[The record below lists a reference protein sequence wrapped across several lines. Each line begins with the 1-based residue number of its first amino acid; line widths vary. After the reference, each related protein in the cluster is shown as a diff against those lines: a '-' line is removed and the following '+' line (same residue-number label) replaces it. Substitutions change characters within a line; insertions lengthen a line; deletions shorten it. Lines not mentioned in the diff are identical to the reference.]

1 MKMNGDIKNENI
13 WYYYLYDNGDL
24 VSKSPASVD
33 RMNTHLF
40 VDPKMKKVWKLNLK
54 DRATLWKCALEAV
67 AKGAK
72 LKRIYQLAIRWGL
85 TIEDSLEMIRHLQP
99 NMEQTAGLNIFI
111 VKIFHMELEDYWKM
125 ITIKAEEV

>member
-13 WYYYLYDNGDL
+13 WYYYLYANGDL
-24 VSKSPASVD
+24 ISKNPANIAASKSY
-33 RMNTHLF
+33 
-40 VDPKMKKVWKLNLK
+40 DPNIKKIWKLNLK

-72 LKRIYQLAIRWGL
+72 LKRIYQLAILWEL

-99 NMEQTAGLNIFI
+99 NVEQTAGLNIFI
-111 VKIFHMELEDYWKM
+111 VKIFHMELEDYWEM